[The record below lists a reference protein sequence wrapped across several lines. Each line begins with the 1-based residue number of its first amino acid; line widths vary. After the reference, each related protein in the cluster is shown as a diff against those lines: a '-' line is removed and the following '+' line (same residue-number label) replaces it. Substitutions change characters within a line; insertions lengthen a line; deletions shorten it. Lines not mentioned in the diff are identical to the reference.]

1 LVAAQRFLSSKVAD
15 ELVIGT
21 VVGVDEH
28 PGARAPSLLL
38 TLDLGTYGTHEV
50 VLPTGAYEAHDLQG
64 AQIACRREVDGA
76 TVLGAHSHGTGFVP
90 LRPWGDVEPGTL
102 LS

>member
-1 LVAAQRFLSSKVAD
+1 MVD
-15 ELVIGT
+15 EIVIGT
-21 VVGVDEH
+21 VVRVDEH

-50 VLPTGAYEAHDLQG
+50 VLPTGAYEAGDLQG

-76 TVLGAHSHGTGFVP
+76 TVLGAHSHGRGFVP
-90 LRPWGDVEPGTL
+90 LRPWEDVEPGTL
-102 LS
+102 LN